1 MYRLSIG
8 YTGIRHP
15 VVARKKWPGRPDF
28 FFFGGGGGGGGGGA
42 QKGAYDTLS
51 GQEGGPK
58 RGRAWC
64 PSILL

>member
-28 FFFGGGGGGGGGGA
+28 FFFGGGGGGGGGG
-42 QKGAYDTLS
+42 GA
-51 GQEGGPK
+51 EG
-58 RGRAWC
+58 R
-64 PSILL
+64 L

>member
-15 VVARKKWPGRPDF
+15 VVARENGLEELIL
-28 FFFGGGGGGGGGGA
+28 GGGGGGA
-42 QKGAYDTLS
+42 GQKAAYDTLS

-58 RGRAWC
+58 RGRA
-64 PSILL
+64 